1 MPEFLARLSATPG
14 AGAAADGDRGST
26 TVRVTAASV
35 QAVAAALGVHPARLL
50 SVRPVTAAR
59 SGLARLGWRWRRAPA
74 LDLRLFSQELALL
87 LQSGITLLESLQT
100 LRERDLDLAA
110 GSAAAASL
118 GDDGQAG
125 AADQATVLDLVIAA
139 LRDGQPVSLALARA
153 PQVFDAL
160 FIAMVA
166 AGERTGQLATTLAHH
181 GDYLAWSGAL
191 ASRLKAALVYP
202 LMLLGAGGAVVMF
215 LLLYVLPRFA
225 GVFDGLGRDIPTA
238 SRWLIALGVAASQH
252 PVLALAIAAAAPL
265 LALLAWRWPRLRQAV
280 QRAAWRSP
288 GLGPRLR
295 TVALARLYRGLGLLL
310 GAGVPV
316 LAALRLLPGVLA
328 APLRPAL
335 AQVAAEVANGQRLS
349 QALQSAGLAT
359 PVAWR
364 MVRVGER
371 GGALATMLERAA
383 RFHDDEIARLSDL
396 VTRTINPLLMLVM
409 GVVIGGIVVLMYL
422 PIFTLMEQVQ

>member
-1 MPEFLARLSATPG
+1 MPDYLARVLGPPGLPG
-14 AGAAADGDRGST
+14 AADAALSGTT
-26 TVRVTAASV
+26 TVRVSAPSAD
-35 QAVAAALGVHPARLL
+35 AVAAVLGLHPAQVL
-50 SVRPVTAAR
+50 SVRALHGAAAAGLGRTA
-59 SGLARLGWRWRRAPA
+59 RAPA

-100 LRERDLDLAA
+100 LRERDQGRPGAAPGVLDTVIDALQQ
-110 GSAAAASL
+110 GLPVSAA
-118 GDDGQAG
+118 
-125 AADQATVLDLVIAA
+125 
-139 LRDGQPVSLALARA
+139 LAQV
-153 PQVFDAL
+153 PQVFDPL

-166 AGERTGQLATTLAHH
+166 AGERTGQLASTLAHH
-181 GDYLAWSGAL
+181 ADYLTWSGAL

-225 GVFDGLGRDIPTA
+225 GVFDGLGQELPAA
-238 SRWLIALGVAASQH
+238 SRALIALGVAAAAH
-252 PVLALAIAAAAPL
+252 PVAALALAASGPA
-265 LALLAWRWPRLRQAV
+265 LALLAWRWPRLRTAV
-280 QRAAWRSP
+280 AAWAWRWP
-288 GLGPRLR
+288 ALGPRLR

-316 LAALRLLPGVLA
+316 LPGLRLLDGVLA

-335 AQVAAEVANGQRLS
+335 AAVAAAVGQGQRLS
-349 QALQSAGLAT
+349 QALQQAGLAT
-359 PVAWR
+359 PVALR

-371 GGALATMLERAA
+371 GGALAPMLERAA
-383 RFHDDEIARLSDL
+383 RFHDDEIARLSEL
-396 VTRTINPLLMLVM
+396 VTRTVNPVLMLVM